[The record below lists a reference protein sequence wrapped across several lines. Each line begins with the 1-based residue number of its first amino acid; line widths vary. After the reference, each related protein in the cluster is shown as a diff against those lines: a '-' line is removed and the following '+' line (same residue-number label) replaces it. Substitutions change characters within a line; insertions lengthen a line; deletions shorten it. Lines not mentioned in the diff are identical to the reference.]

1 MRGRVFASQLVLANV
16 VSIGPLIL
24 VGGVADL
31 YGVSPVL
38 LSIAVVV
45 LLTAAISVFQG
56 GRERAASRL
65 AEAPSGA
72 GGGEVRSLGR
82 APHLPLGDGGSV
94 SMRADKAA
102 KDT

>member
-56 GRERAASRL
+56 GRERARRL
-65 AEAPSGA
+65 AESSSSGGA
-72 GGGEVRSLGR
+72 GGVRPLGR
-82 APHLPLGDGGSV
+82 ASHLPLGEGGAV